1 MDSRE
6 FVKGKGYKR
15 PLWLNIFLGQAA
27 YLYVINF
34 SALLARLI
42 LRKELRRTE
51 IKNIP
56 DTNVI

>member
-1 MDSRE
+1 M
-6 FVKGKGYKR
+6 